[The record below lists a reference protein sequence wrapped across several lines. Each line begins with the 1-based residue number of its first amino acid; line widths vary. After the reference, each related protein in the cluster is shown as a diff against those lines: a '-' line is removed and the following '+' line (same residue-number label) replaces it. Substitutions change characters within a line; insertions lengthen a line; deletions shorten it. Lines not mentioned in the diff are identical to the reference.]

1 MSTTVSRAPRRN
13 RQFWIDHVSQ
23 WKRSGLSKTAYCQ
36 LHSINA
42 GSFYNW
48 SRPTRDSAEPA
59 GAEAQRAKLETQP
72 EKSLTFTPVTLK
84 PIDRRAEA
92 RFIHI
97 QRAATDVALPT
108 DLSSDQIHSWLN
120 AIHQLHV

>member
-1 MSTTVSRAPRRN
+1 MSNTVSRTPRRS
-13 RQFWIDHVSQ
+13 RQFWLDHVSQ
-23 WKRSGLSKTAYCQ
+23 WKLSGLSKAAYCQ

-48 SRPTRDSAEPA
+48 SRPTRKVAEPTDPIV
-59 GAEAQRAKLETQP
+59 QRSTPDAQP

-84 PIDRRAEA
+84 PVDHRTEA
-92 RFIHI
+92 RFVHI

-108 DLSSDQIHSWLN
+108 DLSADQIHSWLS

>member
-23 WKRSGLSKTAYCQ
+23 WKRSGISKAAYCQ
-36 LHSINA
+36 LHSLNA

-48 SRPTRDSAEPA
+48 SRPARGVDNPKGTEV
-59 GAEAQRAKLETQP
+59 QRTTFDAQP
-72 EKSLTFTPVTLK
+72 EKSLTFMPVEIK
-84 PIDRRAEA
+84 PADHRTET
-92 RFIHI
+92 RFVHV

-108 DLSSDQIHSWLN
+108 DLSADQIHSWLS

>member
-1 MSTTVSRAPRRN
+1 MSSTVSRAPRRN
-13 RQFWIDHVSQ
+13 RQFWIDHVNQ
-23 WKRSGLSKTAYCQ
+23 WKRSGLSKAAYCQ

-48 SRPTRDSAEPA
+48 SRPARDKAESAATDGREI
-59 GAEAQRAKLETQP
+59 ELDIQS
-72 EKSLTFTPVTLK
+72 EKSLTFVPVEIKSVDHRT
-84 PIDRRAEA
+84 ET
-92 RFIHI
+92 RFVHV

-108 DLSSDQIHSWLN
+108 DLNADQIHSWLS

>member
-13 RQFWIDHVSQ
+13 RQFWIDHVIQ
-23 WKRSGLSKTAYCQ
+23 WKRSGLSKAAYCQ

-48 SRPTRDSAEPA
+48 SRPTRD
-59 GAEAQRAKLETQP
+59 GAESAATDSHRSELDIQP
-72 EKSLTFTPVTLK
+72 EKSLTFMPVQIK
-84 PIDRRAEA
+84 PVDHRTET
-92 RFIHI
+92 RFVHV

-108 DLSSDQIHSWLN
+108 DLNADQIHSWLS

>member
-1 MSTTVSRAPRRN
+1 MSQAHR
-13 RQFWIDHVSQ
+13 
-23 WKRSGLSKTAYCQ
+23 
-36 LHSINA
+36 LHA

-48 SRPTRDSAEPA
+48 SRPTQDPAEQKGPNV
-59 GAEAQRAKLETQP
+59 QRRASDPQP

-84 PIDRRAEA
+84 PVDHRTEA
-92 RFIHI
+92 RFVHI

-108 DLSSDQIHSWLN
+108 DLSADQIQSWLS

>member
-13 RQFWIDHVSQ
+13 RQFWLDHVSQ
-23 WKRSGLSKTAYCQ
+23 WKLSGLSKAAYCQ

-48 SRPTRDSAEPA
+48 SRPTQDPAEPT
-59 GAEAQRAKLETQP
+59 GPDVQRSASDSQT

-84 PIDRRAEA
+84 PVDHRTEA
-92 RFIHI
+92 RFVHI

-108 DLSSDQIHSWLN
+108 DLSADQIQCWLS

>member
-1 MSTTVSRAPRRN
+1 MSTNVSRAPRRN
-13 RQFWIDHVSQ
+13 RQFWIEHVNQ
-23 WKRSGLSKTAYCQ
+23 WRRSGLSKAAYCQ

-48 SRPTRDSAEPA
+48 SRPSRGDDGPIGTEVQHTKLGIQAE
-59 GAEAQRAKLETQP
+59 E
-72 EKSLTFTPVTLK
+72 SLTFTPVTLK
-84 PIDRRAEA
+84 PADRRVEA
-92 RFIHI
+92 RFVHV

-108 DLSSDQIHSWLN
+108 DLSADQIHSWLS